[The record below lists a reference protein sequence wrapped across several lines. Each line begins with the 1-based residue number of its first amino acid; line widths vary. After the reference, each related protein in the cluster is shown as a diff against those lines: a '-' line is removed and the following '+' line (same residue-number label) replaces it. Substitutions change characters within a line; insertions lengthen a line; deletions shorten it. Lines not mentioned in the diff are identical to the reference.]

1 MMISAQNITECALGR
16 LKARWRILQQQIDLP
31 VDKLFNVI
39 YACFVLYIFCEAQ
52 KSKFNPGNWK
62 NSCKK
67 KEVKNQNK
75 KNGTPTIRSKRKG
88 VDQPLQAFSK
98 STFDFDRGFHEPYMA
113 ALAEKL
119 S

>member
-16 LKARWRILQQQIDLP
+16 LKARWRILQQPIDLP

-52 KSKFNPGNWK
+52 KSEFNPGNWK

-98 STFDFDRGFHEPYMA
+98 STFDFVSLFHLKHHYQH
-113 ALAEKL
+113 
-119 S
+119 